1 MHLRREEKSSK
12 ATTMRMS
19 YCSFVVV
26 LLPSSKDT
34 QRYNVSVLQTS
45 KPSGTGN
52 QEAEAVREGLLEYT
66 LWTTMTLGHS
76 VVTQE

>member
-1 MHLRREEKSSK
+1 
-12 ATTMRMS
+12 MS
-19 YCSFVVV
+19 YCSFVVVV